1 MQENTTARED
11 FFKRQQALLQLIGRN
26 IKEYRLQK
34 GLSEEQL
41 AAKCGI
47 SEHELKQLE
56 AGEDINYSDT
66 KLLERISSVLE
77 VKLNM
82 LFKDN

>member
-11 FFKRQQALLQLIGRN
+11 FLKRQKALLQLIGSN

-41 AAKCGI
+41 AAKCHI
-47 SEHELKQLE
+47 TEHALKELE
-56 AGEDINYSDT
+56 AGEDINYKDT

-82 LFKDN
+82 LFK